1 MVCRRWQKRYQHLLG
16 PSGELRDPILIPAD
30 AGQPGEPGRNDMI
43 QDLSRELANLL
54 MQSEGPELEERCS
67 TLRKIVDIWAAPCQ
81 PPEPSHQPG
90 DFRDVGCLPFLWGKQ
105 EEGEGL
111 APAGA
116 TIHG

>member
-1 MVCRRWQKRYQHLLG
+1 
-16 PSGELRDPILIPAD
+16 
-30 AGQPGEPGRNDMI
+30 MI

-67 TLRKIVDIWAAPCQ
+67 TLRKIVDIWAAPRQ
-81 PPEPSHQPG
+81 PPEPSQRPR

-105 EEGEGL
+105 EEGEGA